1 MKLKP
6 QLLFDLAVIVFFA
19 YFVFE
24 ARDWR
29 PQARLYPWVVGI
41 PMLVLA
47 VFHLVWELKGAGNQP
62 ATQPSAAP
70 VDFSFTR
77 GIEPALARR
86 RTLLIFSWILGFFAG
101 IWLLGFKIAVPAFV
115 FLYLKFQSREG
126 WGLSLGLT
134 AAAWLVFWGLFIK
147 LLGLPFP
154 EGAIISWLGL
164 S

>member
-6 QLLFDLAVIVFFA
+6 WLLFDLAVIAFFA
-19 YFVFE
+19 YFVYE

-29 PQARLYPWVVGI
+29 PQARLYPWAIGV

-47 VFHLVWELKGAGNQP
+47 VFHLVWELKWAGVKP
-62 ATQPSAAP
+62 VTQPSATP
-70 VDFSFTR
+70 VDFTFTR
-77 GIEPALARR
+77 GVDPALARR

-101 IWLLGFKIAVPAFV
+101 IWLFGFKTAVPAFV
-115 FLYLKFQSREG
+115 FLYLKFQSREE
-126 WGLSLGLT
+126 WGLSLALT
-134 AAAWLVFWGLFIK
+134 GAAWLVFWGLFIR

-154 EGAIISWLGL
+154 EGAILSWLGL